1 MRSLHE
7 LRHRSSSEFVAYASS
22 TEHNRNMIW
31 NTVLGSLNGK
41 VEHMRIQPGIG
52 IGGIV
57 LRHGTACIVDE
68 RRNASILRECPV
80 ILAEKLRSAIG
91 LPVPADGIPY
101 SIRGILLLG
110 RRNDLP
116 FTEEEVQLLLFRGK
130 ESTNDKS
137 HNRG

>member
-7 LRHRSSSEFVAYASS
+7 LRRRSSSDFVAYASS
-22 TEHNRNMIW
+22 TEHNRNMTW

-68 RRNASILRECPV
+68 RRNAAILRECPV

-116 FTEEEVQLLLFRGK
+116 FMEEEVQLLLFRGK